1 MSDRSDPLFDAEQAA
16 QQAWRSSDVT
26 QDRVAQ
32 EDAKWTMLAD
42 VLLEDFNDG
51 AAYIVD
57 IAEGREAGDDDG
69 LAWERLPLTA
79 YALERSDSFRLSAWG
94 YALETAPQPLR
105 VCGFCQHSPPHD
117 PLRPEIDSGID
128 AQLLVALRWLAQTR
142 ILRDEEL
149 KRGTHS
155 AVAAGAATRLD
166 FCRVS
171 VSVGAMIVAARLVDV
186 PIVVFGFAS
195 PNALLGVAWNDP
207 LLPLSASADTGANPL
222 R

>member
-1 MSDRSDPLFDAEQAA
+1 MSDHSDPLFGADQVAEEAWRPLDVAQDWVAREDA
-16 QQAWRSSDVT
+16 QQTR
-26 QDRVAQ
+26 
-32 EDAKWTMLAD
+32 LAD

-51 AAYIVD
+51 AAHIVD
-57 IAEGREAGDDDG
+57 IEEGREPGDDDG

-79 YALERSDSFRLSAWG
+79 YALERSDSFRLSAWE

-105 VCGFCQHSPPHD
+105 VCGFCRHSPPHD
-117 PLRPEIDSGID
+117 ALRPEIGSGID

-166 FCRVS
+166 LCRVS
-171 VSVGAMIVAARLVDV
+171 VSVGAMIVAAKLVDV
-186 PIVVFGFAS
+186 PIFLFGFGS
-195 PNALLGVAWNDP
+195 PHALLGVAWNDP
-207 LLPLSASADTGANPL
+207 FLPLSESADTGGDPL

>member
-26 QDRVAQ
+26 QDRVAL
-32 EDAKWTMLAD
+32 EDAKRSRMAD

-51 AAYIVD
+51 AAHIVD
-57 IAEGREAGDDDG
+57 IEEGREAGDQDD

-79 YALERSDSFRLSAWG
+79 YALERSDLFRLSAWED
-94 YALETAPQPLR
+94 ALETAPQPLR

-117 PLRPEIDSGID
+117 PLTPEIGSGID

-171 VSVGAMIVAARLVDV
+171 VSVGAMIVAARLADV
-186 PIVVFGFAS
+186 PLVVFGFGS

-207 LLPLSASADTGANPL
+207 LLPLSGSADTGADPL
-222 R
+222 P